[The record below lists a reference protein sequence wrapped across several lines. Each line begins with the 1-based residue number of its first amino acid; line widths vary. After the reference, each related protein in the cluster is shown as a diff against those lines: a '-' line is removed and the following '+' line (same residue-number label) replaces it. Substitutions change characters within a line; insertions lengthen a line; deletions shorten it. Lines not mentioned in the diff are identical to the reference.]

1 MIKSKKESR
10 YFGWNHDVIWSNNPD
25 FTVNKTFSEDE
36 KCKECIISSF
46 PKRPGPIQGREK
58 REGRCN
64 IHPNLLI
71 PVQCGKILVSL
82 AYEITWPCKDTFS
95 SKVLADSVGAMRQ
108 SEFVPVTITKTRFLI
123 NHLLNDLL
131 KRISAIKS
139 TGQLTSWIYIQP
151 WKRLI
156 FKH

>member
-1 MIKSKKESR
+1 MTDDDKNHVLLMLDFSTSNIQLKSKSSRDSVIKSKKESR

-95 SKVLADSVGAMRQ
+95 SKVLADSIGAMRQ
-108 SEFVPVTITKTRFLI
+108 SEFVPVTILF
-123 NHLLNDLL
+123 
-131 KRISAIKS
+131 
-139 TGQLTSWIYIQP
+139 
-151 WKRLI
+151 
-156 FKH
+156 FFF